1 MAMLGNLTMEEL
13 RAAAAAGEI
22 DTVLVCMVD
31 MQGRLMGKRL
41 HAAHFLDH
49 GHAETHC
56 CNYLLATDLAMYTVG
71 GYAATSWQAGYGDY
85 TMRPDLATLR
95 RVPWLAGTALVL
107 SDVLDHHT
115 HAPVPHSPRAMLAAQ
130 LDRLAAAGF
139 GTRMATELE
148 FFLFRGTPEEIRAKG
163 LRLDPISAYN
173 EDYHILQTTKEEGI
187 LRPLRNHLAGAGI
200 PVEGTKGEAETGQ
213 AELNLRYGDG
223 LLAADYHTI
232 AKHAA
237 KEIAWANGVTASFL
251 PKWHPD
257 KVGSASHVHLSLT
270 RDGDPA
276 FFDDGEEHG
285 LSETG
290 RAFLAGLLRHAPEYT
305 VFLAPYVNSYK
316 RFRPGTFAPTRC
328 VWSVDNRTAGYRL
341 VAAGTLAVR
350 VECRV
355 PGSDINPYLTLAAM
369 LAAGLAGI
377 EGGYDLP
384 AAAAGDAYEGEADEI
399 PRTLR
404 AATETLRG
412 SAMLRGA
419 LGDAVVEHYV
429 RAAEWEQEAFDAA
442 VTDWEIARGFE
453 LA

>member
-1 MAMLGNLTMEEL
+1 
-13 RAAAAAGEI
+13 
-22 DTVLVCMVD
+22 
-31 MQGRLMGKRL
+31 
-41 HAAHFLDH
+41 
-49 GHAETHC
+49 
-56 CNYLLATDLAMYTVG
+56 
-71 GYAATSWQAGYGDY
+71 
-85 TMRPDLATLR
+85 
-95 RVPWLAGTALVL
+95 
-107 SDVLDHHT
+107 
-115 HAPVPHSPRAMLAAQ
+115 
-130 LDRLAAAGF
+130 
-139 GTRMATELE
+139 MATELE
-148 FFLFRGTPEEIRAKG
+148 FFLFRGTPEEIRASG
-163 LRLDPISAYN
+163 LRLAPISDHN

-187 LRPLRNHLAGAGI
+187 LRPLRNQLAGAGI

-213 AELNLRYGDG
+213 AELNIRYGDG

-237 KEIAWANGVTASFL
+237 KEIAWANGATASFL

-257 KVGSASHVHLSLT
+257 KVGSAAHVHLSLT
-270 RDGDPA
+270 RDGGPA
-276 FFDDGEEHG
+276 FFDEAAEHG
-285 LSETG
+285 LSGTG

-384 AAAAGDAYEGEADEI
+384 SAAAGDAYEGGADEI

-419 LGDAVVEHYV
+419 MGDAVVDHYV